1 MAFSLLLALGVGVW
15 VLERTTEQILR
26 AQVDAYLRAR
36 TLALV
41 HSDEGKGLRIE
52 ISDLDMSLIRRRL
65 VLRNVRI
72 QFQRKDES
80 RSQDF
85 GAFTP
90 RVTITG
96 VDLTD
101 AIWRRNFRLAGVAIA
116 APVLHHLDEGLPDT
130 TSAPG
135 PAPTPSPLRSR
146 PPTLSSTAL
155 WPAGFQMKSGAGGSA
170 P

>member
-1 MAFSLLLALGVGVW
+1 MAFSVLLALGVGGW

-41 HSDEGKGLRIE
+41 HADEGKGLRIE
-52 ISDLDMSLIRRRL
+52 IPDLDLSLIRRRL

-85 GAFTP
+85 EAFAP

-101 AIWRRNFRLAGVAIA
+101 AIWHRNFRLAGVAIT
-116 APVLHHLDEGLPDT
+116 APVLRHLDEGPPDT
-130 TSAPG
+130 TSAPAPR
-135 PAPTPSPLRSR
+135 PARRRS
-146 PPTLSSTAL
+146 
-155 WPAGFQMKSGAGGSA
+155 SA
-170 P
+170 PLAFAFSA